1 MPKQYIDAE
10 LLDPEFSHRVKELI
24 TLRRQQSEI
33 EAEMKKIREWLTA
46 HMKEVNCEAVRGP
59 GFRASLYQ
67 RESKRVSPER
77 LVALGVDPAIVE
89 QATEVSKYEVLDVR
103 EERQ

>member
-10 LLDPEFSHRVKELI
+10 MMDPEFSRSVGELI
-24 TLRRQQSEI
+24 TLRRQQAEI
-33 EAEMKKIREWLTA
+33 EAELKKIRERLMVS
-46 HMKEVNCEAVRGP
+46 MKDLNCDAVRGP